1 MNKFVLSGRLTDN
14 FKTNATE
21 SGLKV
26 IHCCIANNDRKE
38 TRFINFTM
46 FGDEAVRLE
55 TRCPK
60 GSWIELE
67 GYIEPSTYEK
77 DGKKRTVLN
86 LIGTHVRIIV
96 RSKKDTSP
104 FQDFNEQED
113 TNESEESEDKD

>member
-67 GYIEPSTYEK
+67 GREEAYCP
-77 DGKKRTVLN
+77 
-86 LIGTHVRIIV
+86 
-96 RSKKDTSP
+96 
-104 FQDFNEQED
+104 
-113 TNESEESEDKD
+113 ESYWNTCSDDCEI

>member
-14 FKTNATE
+14 FKVNATE
-21 SGLKV
+21 SGTKV
-26 IHCCIANNDRKE
+26 IRCCIANSDGKE

-46 FGDEAVRLE
+46 FGNEAERIE

-67 GYIEPSTYEK
+67 GYIDPSTYGK

-86 LIGTHVRIIV
+86 LIGTHVRMVV
-96 RSKKDTSP
+96 RSKKDASI
-104 FQDFNEQED
+104 FEDFTFPKED
-113 TNESEESEDKD
+113 ANDPD